1 MAADRELIRQIVER
15 DTGAF
20 DALFD
25 RHYQKVRDLAARIV
39 RDPVV
44 AEDVAQEV
52 FLRVWTR
59 AAQYAGQGAV
69 RAWLLGIARN
79 LSLNELRSRR
89 RSRHRQMDVPS
100 DAADFGAPRR
110 ESQWMVDLSAVEPDA
125 LADLAERQ
133 ERLQEMIQDLP
144 AQKRKVYELVHNDD
158 MNIREAAEELGIPVG
173 TVKSRLHYARETLA
187 RQWQALQETLGD
199 I

>member
-1 MAADRELIRQIVER
+1 MAADRELIRRIVER
-15 DTGAF
+15 DARAF

-25 RHYQKVRDLAARIV
+25 RHYQTVRDLAARIV

-44 AEDVAQEV
+44 AEDVAQEI

-59 AAQYAGQGAV
+59 AAQYGGQGAV

-79 LSLNELRSRR
+79 LALNELRSRR
-89 RSRHRQMDVPS
+89 RSRQRQMDVPP

-110 ESQWMVDLSAVEPDA
+110 ESQWMVDLSAAEPDA

-144 AQKRKVYELVHNDD
+144 AQKRKVYELVHNED
-158 MNIREAAEELGIPVG
+158 MDIRAAADVLGIPEG
-173 TVKSRLHYARETLA
+173 TAKSRLHYARKALGQAWQELED
-187 RQWQALQETLGD
+187 QWENA
-199 I
+199 